1 MNFFQIVSLV
11 SYSMILVFFEHYLL
25 LMINDYFLTVIQ
37 TQLLVGSFQML
48 LKESRSNCI
57 LLRENSKSIFFFF
70 DWPLLA
76 QYWQI
81 LFHLL
86 PNSMIQLCK
95 FRTRFFK
102 NLFLK
107 NLLKTFFSTK
117 KSQDDLFHLIKNYMK
132 FLSAVNVNTYIYLYI
147 IHTYMY
153 IYIYKLNIYYY
164 FYYYYIHKP
173 SKTYKFGTERFLP

>member
-48 LKESRSNCI
+48 LKDSRSNCI
-57 LLRENSKSIFFFF
+57 LLRENSKSIFFFWLTVISAILTNTFSFATKFFFEEIWRWFISF
-70 DWPLLA
+70 DKELHE
-76 QYWQI
+76 I
-81 LFHLL
+81 FKCC
-86 PNSMIQLCK
+86 ICK
-95 FRTRFFK
+95 Y
-102 NLFLK
+102 
-107 NLLKTFFSTK
+107 
-117 KSQDDLFHLIKNYMK
+117 I
-132 FLSAVNVNTYIYLYI
+132 YIYLYL

-164 FYYYYIHKP
+164 IFYYYIHKP
-173 SKTYKFGTERFLP
+173 SKTYKFGT

>member
-48 LKESRSNCI
+48 LKDSRSNCI

-70 DWPLLA
+70 DWPLLV

-81 LFHLL
+81 LFHLP
-86 PNSMIQLCK
+86 PN
-95 FRTRFFK
+95 
-102 NLFLK
+102 
-107 NLLKTFFSTK
+107 FSSK
-117 KSQDDLFHLIKNYMK
+117 KSEDDLFHLIKNYMK
-132 FLSAVNVNTYIYLYI
+132 FLSAVYVNI
-147 IHTYMY
+147 Y
-153 IYIYKLNIYYY
+153 IYILISYTHIYVYIYINLIYIIISFTIIYINHPKLTNLVLNVSR
-164 FYYYYIHKP
+164 HKWRF
-173 SKTYKFGTERFLP
+173 SSNTETCT

>member
-48 LKESRSNCI
+48 LKDSWSNCI

-70 DWPLLA
+70 DWSLLV
-76 QYWQI
+76 QYWQK
-81 LFHLL
+81 LFHLP
-86 PNSMIQLCK
+86 PN
-95 FRTRFFK
+95 
-102 NLFLK
+102 
-107 NLLKTFFSTK
+107 FSSK
-117 KSQDDLFHLIKNYMK
+117 KSQDDLFHLIKNYLK
-132 FLSAVNVNTYIYLYI
+132 FLSAVYVNIYIYILISYTHI
-147 IHTYMY
+147 YVY

-164 FYYYYIHKP
+164 IFYYYIHKP
-173 SKTYKFGTERFLP
+173 SKTYKFGT